1 MKLLKTFIFL
11 ILPGFLFSCATASFS
26 GVDGRV
32 IEGNFPEGIQELEK
46 GKGRLYRTQDALLYY
61 LDKGLIAHYA
71 GLYGDSSALL
81 EDGERAI
88 EAAYTK
94 SVTAQAASY
103 LVNDTILEYAGED
116 YEDVYIN
123 TFNALNYYHRGAM
136 EDAMVEIR
144 RMNEKVQFLASKYG
158 LAISELQ
165 KKALEENTAVP
176 PDFESTEFS
185 DSALARYMGVLF
197 HRTAGNADDARI
209 DYDHLRTAF
218 ANAPG
223 VYTFPPPSSLEGELD
238 VPEGAARL
246 NVIAFSGL
254 SPVKKEETLRIPVSL
269 SNYVK
274 IALPV
279 LSPRNS
285 LVAAVDLAV
294 DGGQSMSLELLE
306 DIDAVAQETFKNKRT
321 FIYLKTIIRA
331 VAKGAASAV
340 LDAKAA
346 ESGGNAALVFGVLG
360 LANKVF
366 AEATEK
372 ADLRVS
378 RYFPARAWVGGLN
391 LAPGSYS
398 FTVTYRDSQGQVISS
413 LRKEN
418 VELSGGAL
426 NLLETACLK

>member
-1 MKLLKTFIFL
+1 MKLLKTFMFL
-11 ILPGFLFSCATASFS
+11 VLPGFLFSCATASFS

-32 IEGNFPEGIQELEK
+32 TKGDFPEGVQELEK
-46 GKGRLYRTQDALLYY
+46 GKDRLYRVQDTVLYY
-61 LDKGLIAHYA
+61 LDKGLITHYA

-94 SVTAQAASY
+94 SVTALAGSY
-103 LVNDTILEYAGED
+103 LINDTVLEYPGED

-158 LAISELQ
+158 IVISELQ

-176 PDFESTEFS
+176 PDYESADFS
-185 DSALARYMGVLF
+185 DSALARYLGMLF
-197 HRTAGNADDARI
+197 HRAAGHADDARI
-209 DYDHLRTAF
+209 DYEHLRTAF

-238 VPEGAARL
+238 VPDGMARL

-285 LVAAVDLAV
+285 LVAAVDIAV
-294 DGGQSMSLELLE
+294 DGGKTMSLELLE
-306 DIDAVAQETFKNKRT
+306 DIDAVARETFKNKRT
-321 FIYLKTIIRA
+321 FIYFKTIIRA
-331 VAKGAASAV
+331 VTKGAASAA
-340 LDAKAA
+340 LDAGSEAS
-346 ESGGNAALVFGVLG
+346 EGNAALVFGVLG

-366 AEATEK
+366 AEVTEK
-372 ADLRVS
+372 ADLRIS

-398 FTVTYRDSQGQVISS
+398 FTVNYRDSRGQVISS
-413 LRKEN
+413 FRRED
-418 VELSGGAL
+418 VELSDGAL
-426 NLLETACLK
+426 NLSESACLK